1 MNTLIVGAGAVGG
14 TIGAYMVRMGRQV
27 TLVDSWWQHIET
39 IRSSGLR
46 VTSPEE
52 DFRVEIPTLHIDEL
66 ERLSDPVDLAI
77 ICPKAYDA
85 EWAYRLVAPY
95 LTPDGIVLFAQNGIP
110 EEFVGRFADMD
121 RVVGTVVNFA
131 AECFELGHVRRT
143 LTTGWPSLILGEI
156 AGGQSARVEK
166 LREHLAPVGE
176 IRGSDSIMESL
187 WSKLALNSM
196 SNAAGAITSATTLVL
211 WGDPDYADI
220 AISAG
225 SETAAVARAAGIAM
239 KPVFDRID
247 PLTLERVYA
256 GDMDARREATD
267 LLAEIAEGRRG
278 SHENL
283 PSMLQ
288 DIMKGRRTEV
298 DYIPGHVVRRGGPLG
313 VPTPVNECLV
323 HFVKEVENGRL
334 VSGSD
339 NLRLIKESLGA

>member
-14 TIGAYMVRMGRQV
+14 TIGAYMVRMSRQV
-27 TLVDSWWQHIET
+27 TLVDSWWQHIEE
-39 IRSSGLR
+39 IRRSGLR

-52 DFRVEIPTLHIDEL
+52 DFRVEIPTLHVDEL
-66 ERLSDPVDLAI
+66 ERLAEPIDLAI

-85 EWAYRLVAPY
+85 EWAYRLVEPY
-95 LTPDGIVLFAQNGIP
+95 LAPDGVALFAQNGIP

-156 AGGQSARVEK
+156 AGGDSTRVQA
-166 LREHLAPVGE
+166 LRNHLKPVGE
-176 IRGSDSIMESL
+176 IRGSESIMESL

-196 SNAAGAITSATTLVL
+196 SNAMGAITSATTLVL
-211 WGDPDYADI
+211 WGDPEYAEV

-247 PLTLERVYA
+247 PSTLEHVYA
-256 GDMDARREATD
+256 GDLDARREATA

-288 DIMKGRRTEV
+288 DIMKRRRTEV
-298 DYIPGHVVRRGGPLG
+298 DYIPGHVVKRGRQLA
-313 VPTPVNECLV
+313 VPTPVSERLV
-323 HFVKEVENGRL
+323 QFVKEVENGRIA
-334 VSGSD
+334 SGPD
-339 NLRLIKESLGA
+339 NLRLVKESLR